1 MKNWLGTFLVA
12 ASGAAIGYGAMRVA
26 IPDHPTT
33 LITSAPSPQIVQAAY
48 DDTPRAAMDAPNFVQ
63 AAAVATPAVVHIKS
77 IYATDPREEQMS
89 RFFGVPQ
96 HGGMQP
102 QSSGSGVIISQDG
115 YIATNNHVVRKAE
128 KVEVTLED
136 KRSFMAEVVGTDPT
150 TDLALLKIDAEALPF
165 LTFSNSDDV
174 QIGEWVLAVG
184 NPFNLTSTVTAGIVS
199 AKGRSLNLLREDL
212 AIESFIQT
220 DAAVNPGNSG
230 GALLNTAGTLIG
242 INTAIASETG
252 SFAGYSFAVPSNI
265 VRKVMQ
271 DLKEFGKVQRGIIG
285 VQIRTINAE
294 LAEEE
299 NLSVLNGAY
308 VVSAIESGAAADAG
322 IEPGD
327 VITKVAGKA
336 IGTGSDL
343 QGIVGTYRPGDKV
356 QLEVMRGSEQLIFDV
371 VLRAPAVAVQPK

>member
-12 ASGAAIGYGAMRVA
+12 ASGAAIGYGAMHVA
-26 IPDHPTT
+26 IPDQTSPLVTT
-33 LITSAPSPQIVQAAY
+33 APSPQIVQAAY
-48 DDTPRAAMDAPNFVQ
+48 DTPRPPGDAPYFVD
-63 AAAVATPAVVHIKS
+63 AAAAATPAVVHIKS
-77 IYATDPREEQMS
+77 IYAADPRQDQMS
-89 RFFGVPQ
+89 RFFGVPE

-150 TDLALLKIDAEALPF
+150 TDLALLKIDAAALPF
-165 LTFSNSDDV
+165 LTFANSDDV
-174 QIGEWVLAVG
+174 MVGEWVLAVG

-230 GALLNTAGTLIG
+230 GALINTGGALVG

-285 VQIRTINAE
+285 VQIRTINAQF
-294 LAEEE
+294 AEEE
-299 NLSVLNGAY
+299 GLSVLNGAY
-308 VVSAIESGAAADAG
+308 VVSAIESGAAAAAG
-322 IEPGD
+322 IQSGD
-327 VITKVAGKA
+327 VITKVAGKF

-356 QLEVMRGSEQLIFDV
+356 QLEVMRGTEQLNFDV
-371 VLRAPAVAVQPK
+371 VLRDPAGKANIEE